1 MLQIC
6 VNLNKNTVRTTYK
19 GGIIILGFKTK
30 GTMKL
35 MEQVIGR
42 EQDLEVGPKAWEF
55 FIFFESGANV
65 STLSRQILRVSTS
78 ENTPPNLRSQ
88 TSSLLLPILSAKVR
102 CKNGCF
108 GSQVSLYQDLNVN
121 PDHDSTTTKKQ

>member
-1 MLQIC
+1 MCELEQEHSTYNLQGRDHYIR
-6 VNLNKNTVRTTYK
+6 VQDQRNDE
-19 GGIIILGFKTK
+19 
-30 GTMKL
+30 